1 MQTANQVVQRYSR
14 TDRDRLGQWAP
25 VDSSWKTAASSALVA
40 HDIYHHLP
48 TDTGS
53 FAQEVASL
61 GAEWYVDRQPLSG
74 GFTTVRSRDLEAFER
89 NLLDTVLNALD
100 SKERRPFCLPD
111 VTAEALSKPEMD
123 HFYKLAR
130 KAYDILLASSDNRAR
145 DCEAF
150 QSRLVFNLLQGYAA
164 SKTRFPDQ
172 AAVRAGA
179 RALSDSL
186 SDLDE
191 SEVPLGHEVT
201 ITLDGYECRIDY
213 TDADAHFLAEVK
225 PVEAVFMRWHRNEE
239 GYPAEDV
246 SLHLDAGTYFEYV
259 DNYFE
264 RGETAL
270 LPEGESNYLRKAYVV
285 SPATLEELTR
295 AGSLRLPLSAFK
307 VAQQSPRGV
316 WVL

>member
-1 MQTANQVVQRYSR
+1 MQNANQVVQRYRR
-14 TDRDRLGQWAP
+14 TDSDRLGQWAP
-25 VDSSWKTAASSALVA
+25 VGSSWKTPASSGLVA

-48 TDTGS
+48 SDTGS

-61 GAEWYVDRQPLSG
+61 GAEWYVDRQPLTG
-74 GFTTVRSRDLEAFER
+74 GFAAMRPRDFEAFER

-111 VTAEALSKPEMD
+111 VSAAALSKLEMD

-130 KAYDILLASSDNRAR
+130 KAYDILLASTDERAR

-150 QSRLVFNLLQGYAA
+150 QARLVLNLLQGYATA
-164 SKTRFPDQ
+164 KERFPDQ

-179 RALSDSL
+179 RALSDAL
-186 SDLDE
+186 ADLDE
-191 SEVPLGHEVT
+191 SEVPQGHELT
-201 ITLDGYECRIDY
+201 ITLEGYECRLDY
-213 TDADAHFLAEVK
+213 TDADAHFLAEAH
-225 PVEAVFMRWHRNEE
+225 PTEAVFMRWHRNED
-239 GYPAEDV
+239 GYPVEHV
-246 SLHLDAGTYFEYV
+246 TLHLDSSSYFEYV

-264 RGETAL
+264 QAEASL

-285 SPATLEELTR
+285 SPTTREELART
-295 AGSLRLPLSAFK
+295 GSLKLPLAAFK
-307 VAQQSPRGV
+307 SAQQTPRGV